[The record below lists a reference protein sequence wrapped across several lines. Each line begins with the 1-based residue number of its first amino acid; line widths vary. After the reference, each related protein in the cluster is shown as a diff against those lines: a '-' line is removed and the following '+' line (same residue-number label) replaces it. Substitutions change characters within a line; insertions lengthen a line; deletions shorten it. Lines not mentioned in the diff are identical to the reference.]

1 MKNSGKRGDLSL
13 KNAQRGIVEIVH
25 YRESKGF
32 FKKHLH
38 ANYMRAILK
47 AQQRDD

>member
-32 FKKHLH
+32 FKKRLH

-47 AQQRDD
+47 AQKK